1 MHIEKIAIRN
11 FKALKS
17 VELTGLPPVSVF
29 VGKNGTGKSTLFKV
43 FSFLKKCID
52 GDVRQAL
59 AKEGGLRGF
68 KEVITRGTSPSDEI
82 CIELKFRME
91 ITGIRRLVTYILNI
105 GQKSNKPVVNREILR
120 YKRGESGAPFHFIDF
135 KHGKG
140 EAVNNEE
147 DFNKPDK
154 DLTRESQTISEHALA
169 ISSLGQLERFKAAK
183 AFRDLIAN
191 WHISDFH
198 IGDARGKKMQESGV
212 HLSSSG
218 DNLPSVAYR
227 LREEESEV
235 FARILEKMQKRV
247 PGIKNIEAKVGDDGG
262 LLMRYSDGAF
272 SDPFLDHNVSDGT
285 IKMFA
290 YMVLLHDPMP
300 HKILC
305 VEEPENQLYP
315 ELMTLLAEEFQ
326 SYADRGGQ
334 VFISTHSP
342 DFLNP
347 IELESLFLIEKR
359 DGVSRILRVADDP
372 LVREQMEAGFK
383 AGQLWNEGLFEGMSA
398 RIGQAS

>member
-1 MHIEKIAIRN
+1 MHIEKIAVWN
-11 FKALKS
+11 FKALKA
-17 VELTGLPPVSVF
+17 VKLAGLPPVSVF
-29 VGKNGTGKSTLFKV
+29 VGKNGTGKSTLFRV
-43 FSFLKKCID
+43 FSFLKTCLES
-52 GDVRQAL
+52 DVRQAL

-68 KEVITRGTSPSDEI
+68 QEVVTRGSSPDGEI

-91 ITGIRRLVTYILNI
+91 IAGVRRLVTYLLNI
-105 GQKSNKPVVNREILR
+105 GQKQGKPVVNREILR

-135 KHGKG
+135 RCGKG

-154 DLTRESQTISEHALA
+154 DLTRESQMISENSLA
-169 ISSLGQLERFKAAK
+169 ISSLGQLERFKAAR

-198 IGDARGKKMQESGV
+198 IVDARGKKLQESGV

-218 DNLPSVAYR
+218 DNLPSVAFR
-227 LREEESEV
+227 LREEESAV
-235 FARILEKMQKRV
+235 FESILEKMRKRV
-247 PGIKNIEAKVGDDGG
+247 PGIEDIEAKVGDDGS
-262 LLMRYSDGAF
+262 LLVRYSDGAF

-326 SYADRGGQ
+326 AYADRGGQ

-342 DFLNP
+342 DFLDA

-383 AGQLWNEGLFEGMSA
+383 AGQLWNEGIFEGMGD
-398 RIGQAS
+398 RIGEAA